1 MAKVKSVQHNSDI
14 SSWFHTSQLTTS
26 LKAPPAPHIY
36 SSINSESPAKSRHS
50 IWSGQW
56 AEPRAQL
63 RVATV
68 LSSAA
73 SFSHPSSMGPPA
85 WAGGF
90 SWPGEK
96 CHSLKCNISLGW
108 NLKYFSNIISTYSYS
123 LCPSVWHREARD
135 QSESPKSHMHI
146 SFPLN
151 ISIQLA

>member
-36 SSINSESPAKSRHS
+36 SSINSEAPANPWHS
-50 IWSGQW
+50 IWSGQQ
-56 AEPRAQL
+56 AQPRARL
-63 RVATV
+63 RVALV
-68 LSSAA
+68 LSSAP
-73 SFSHPSSMGPPA
+73 SCSHSSSMGPPA

-90 SWPGEK
+90 GWRGEK
-96 CHSLKCNISLGW
+96 CHSLKRNISPGW

-123 LCPSVWHREARD
+123 LCPSVWHRKARD

-146 SFPLN
+146 SFPLD